1 MMDHLEEM
9 KGTEAS
15 AKEAAQNGDFDKL
28 QKMEEHGAEIMNFK
42 DSENQDNSLLHYAVK
57 SDNLH
62 LIKFLKGIKQV
73 DLDL

>member
-42 DSENQDNSLLHYAVK
+42 DSEN
-57 SDNLH
+57 
-62 LIKFLKGIKQV
+62 
-73 DLDL
+73 